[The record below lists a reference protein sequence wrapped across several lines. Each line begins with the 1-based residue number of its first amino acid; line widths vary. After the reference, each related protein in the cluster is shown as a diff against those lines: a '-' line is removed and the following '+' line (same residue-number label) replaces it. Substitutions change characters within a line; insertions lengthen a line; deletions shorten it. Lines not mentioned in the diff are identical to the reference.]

1 MLNFQ
6 NLSLLLLALVFLPL
20 KLVISGNQC
29 TDKCGGVSIQFP
41 FYLRNSKLNHT
52 AEYPP
57 GFDLLCTENKK
68 TLILE
73 LPNVPTKL
81 AVRKIDYKSQQ
92 IQIYDPANCL
102 PSQLLQLSN
111 ASISPFQFPSY
122 DYAFKTRRNF
132 SFFRCDSM
140 SSSCPILLLSSYLDV
155 IRFPE
160 ILSCT
165 KVKDVLSANWM
176 DQYSLY
182 DPTVTIEWS
191 KPDCKHCETQN
202 QKCKWKN
209 STKGETECF
218 VCSTNTTPTS
228 TIVLIA
234 AGGIVGLMLL
244 VLTVTCI
251 VCVYHYYEKKG
262 EDQAR
267 IEKFLEDYRAMKPT
281 RFTYADI
288 KRITNGFSESLGEGA
303 HGVVFKGMLSRE
315 ILVAV
320 KILNDTVG
328 DGKDFINEVGTI
340 GKIHHV
346 NVVRLLG
353 FCADG
358 FHRAL
363 VYDFFP
369 NGSLQRFLAPP
380 DKKGVFLGWE
390 KLQQIA
396 LGVARGI
403 EYLHLGCDHRILHFD
418 INPHNVLLDDNLV
431 PKITDFG
438 LSKLCPK
445 NQSTVSMTA
454 ARGTLGYIAPEVFS
468 RNFGNVSYK
477 SDIYSYGMLLL
488 EMVGGRKNIDA
499 EESFQVLY
507 PEWIHNLLEGRDVQI
522 SVEDEGDVEIA
533 KKLAIVGLWC
543 IQWNPVNRPSMK
555 TVVQMLEGVG
565 DELIAPPTPFDI
577 SGSSRTNDDVPT
589 SRQNFKLEVIDEIQ
603 E

>member
-1 MLNFQ
+1 MNFGACLQQTMLNFQ
-6 NLSLLLLALVFLPL
+6 KLSLLILLTLVFQPVN
-20 KLVISGNQC
+20 VIGKNHYCMQ
-29 TDKCGGVSIQFP
+29 KCGRVHIQFP

-102 PSQLLQLSN
+102 PSQLLQLSS

-209 STKGETECF
+209 STKVETECF

-234 AGGIVGLMLL
+234 AGMECPLILPHLSS
-244 VLTVTCI
+244 T
-251 VCVYHYYEKKG
+251 
-262 EDQAR
+262 
-267 IEKFLEDYRAMKPT
+267 
-281 RFTYADI
+281 
-288 KRITNGFSESLGEGA
+288 S
-303 HGVVFKGMLSRE
+303 VV
-315 ILVAV
+315 
-320 KILNDTVG
+320 
-328 DGKDFINEVGTI
+328 
-340 GKIHHV
+340 V
-346 NVVRLLG
+346 NL
-353 FCADG
+353 
-358 FHRAL
+358 
-363 VYDFFP
+363 
-369 NGSLQRFLAPP
+369 
-380 DKKGVFLGWE
+380 
-390 KLQQIA
+390 
-396 LGVARGI
+396 
-403 EYLHLGCDHRILHFD
+403 
-418 INPHNVLLDDNLV
+418 
-431 PKITDFG
+431 
-438 LSKLCPK
+438 
-445 NQSTVSMTA
+445 
-454 ARGTLGYIAPEVFS
+454 
-468 RNFGNVSYK
+468 
-477 SDIYSYGMLLL
+477 
-488 EMVGGRKNIDA
+488 
-499 EESFQVLY
+499 
-507 PEWIHNLLEGRDVQI
+507 
-522 SVEDEGDVEIA
+522 
-533 KKLAIVGLWC
+533 
-543 IQWNPVNRPSMK
+543 
-555 TVVQMLEGVG
+555 
-565 DELIAPPTPFDI
+565 
-577 SGSSRTNDDVPT
+577 
-589 SRQNFKLEVIDEIQ
+589 
-603 E
+603 